1 MTFSSPTHA
10 GSFPVPSR
18 RVRLGFVSAISIVLA
33 FLWVLLAP
41 IFSYEP
47 SYSDIY
53 EPPGTELAEPRI
65 QILEHSNKKSQIK
78 QMAVQRRIS
87 T

>member
-53 EPPGTELAEPRI
+53 EPPGTELASFGSSATDVLRLQPPHI
-65 QILEHSNKKSQIK
+65 G
-78 QMAVQRRIS
+78 
-87 T
+87 

>member
-1 MTFSSPTHA
+1 
-10 GSFPVPSR
+10 VPSR
-18 RVRLGFVSAISIVLA
+18 RVRLGLVSAISIVLA

-53 EPPGTELAEPRI
+53 EPPGTELAESGI
-65 QILEHSNKKSQIK
+65 QILEYSSKETLIK
-78 QMAVQRRIS
+78 QIAV
-87 T
+87 

>member
-1 MTFSSPTHA
+1 MEFSSAIQVGRNRFTPK
-10 GSFPVPSR
+10 

-47 SYSDIY
+47 SSSDIDV
-53 EPPGTELAEPRI
+53 PPGTELAESGI
-65 QILEHSNKKSQIK
+65 QILEYSSKES
-78 QMAVQRRIS
+78 
-87 T
+87 